1 MAPNSLSS
9 SFLRSTAAEATAS
22 KHRQS
27 TSLSARWPF
36 GNSNTVGVPRQIGQE
51 LLGTGEGLF
60 RVDDPFGCAQRRESG
75 GKCLRLVGH
84 DRFSGRE
91 RNQLGIS
98 YNAAVVQGLDIGGLM
113 PKAASSANIRPP
125 TSAAFISVYPFLHFG
140 DFIKEPA
147 HTKYGQ
153 RCTRPLSVLQIFR
166 SVGDAPVAG

>member
-1 MAPNSLSS
+1 MIIAP
-9 SFLRSTAAEATAS
+9 RHQAEQTID
-22 KHRQS
+22 R
-27 TSLSARWPF
+27 RDRRF
-36 GNSNTVGVPRQIGQE
+36 GIG
-51 LLGTGEGLF
+51 
-60 RVDDPFGCAQRRESG
+60 A
-75 GKCLRLVGH
+75 
-84 DRFSGRE
+84 
-91 RNQLGIS
+91 GIS
-98 YNAAVVQGLDIGGLM
+98 YNAAVVQRLGIGGLM

>member
-1 MAPNSLSS
+1 MSS